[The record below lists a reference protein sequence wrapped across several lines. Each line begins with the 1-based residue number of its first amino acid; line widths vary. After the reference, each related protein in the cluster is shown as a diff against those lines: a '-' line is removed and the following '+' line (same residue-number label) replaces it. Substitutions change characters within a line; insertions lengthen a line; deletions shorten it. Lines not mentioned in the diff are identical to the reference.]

1 MLAAKMCNRL
11 GNREKLTERS
21 YLCKL
26 LTHFK
31 PMPRLLAIDYGAK
44 RTGIAVTDPLKIIAT
59 ALDTVPTHQLPD
71 FLKKYMMT
79 EEVEAFVVG
88 MPKKLDN
95 TDSENAARVT
105 AFVKTLQKTFPEIP
119 VHLHDERF
127 TSSMALQ
134 SMIASGS
141 KKSDRRE
148 KGNIDKISATIILQ
162 SFMESRR

>member
-1 MLAAKMCNRL
+1 MLAAKMCNRVID
-11 GNREKLTERS
+11 REKLTERS

-26 LTHFK
+26 LTYFK

-44 RTGIAVTDPLKIIAT
+44 RSGIAVTDPLKIIAT
-59 ALDTVPTHQLPD
+59 ALDTIPTHQLTD
-71 FLKKYMMT
+71 FLKKYTST
-79 EEVEAFVVG
+79 EQVEAFVVG

-95 TDSENAARVT
+95 TDSENAARVAT
-105 AFVKTLQKTFPEIP
+105 FVKSLQKAFPEIP

-141 KKSDRRE
+141 KKSDRRD
-148 KGNIDKISATIILQ
+148 KGNIDKVSATIILQ